1 MASFEC
7 RTAARKRRVEETE
20 KSLIAEE
27 QRKKRL
33 REEKENRR
41 VEEANAQRRSEE
53 IAEQKRIE
61 EQRRVEELEMQKK
74 LEAQKRE
81 QEEAEQIRKQ
91 KELEEKIRLEEAR
104 LRKIIQD
111 AEQKKCEDAQEIKQL
126 QQSEQQLKRMCNE
139 LLVKCNEATEELDK
153 VKMSEIKLSTKID
166 ALSEAVFDFVKKGLP
181 ENQFL
186 GCSHFDQ
193 FLLTVIKFRLTIGD
207 QDLAYRF
214 GINQSTVSRC
224 VARWLDI
231 LYTKLSPLIYWPDR
245 EQLLKIIP
253 TCLDIAL
260 ENVQS

>member
-1 MASFEC
+1 MQFYRFPADPERKSKWVAAVNRKGWYPTEYTWICSEHFVSGVKSNNPLAPNYVKHVKSPEKHRLEAQTASFEC

-81 QEEAEQIRKQ
+81 QEEAEQLRKQ

-111 AEQKKCEDAQEIKQL
+111 VEQKKCEDAQEIKQL

-139 LLVKCNEATEELDK
+139 LLVKCNKTTEELDK

-166 ALSEAVFDFVKKGLP
+166 TLSERV
-181 ENQFL
+181 
-186 GCSHFDQ
+186 
-193 FLLTVIKFRLTIGD
+193 
-207 QDLAYRF
+207 
-214 GINQSTVSRC
+214 INQLT
-224 VARWLDI
+224 
-231 LYTKLSPLIYWPDR
+231 
-245 EQLLKIIP
+245 
-253 TCLDIAL
+253 L
-260 ENVQS
+260 EKW